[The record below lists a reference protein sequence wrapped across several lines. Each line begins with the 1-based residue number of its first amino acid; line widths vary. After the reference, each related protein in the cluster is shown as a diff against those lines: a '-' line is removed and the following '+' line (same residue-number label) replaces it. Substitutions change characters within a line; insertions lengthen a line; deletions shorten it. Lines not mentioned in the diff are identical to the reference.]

1 MDSDTTSSP
10 KFTASRILLVFLA
23 FAAGFLLLFGL
34 RTYNYLLFH
43 TVAELVS
50 IVVAFAIFMLAW
62 PTRRL
67 LSNDF
72 LLFLG
77 FLYLTVGT
85 LDLLHTLSYKGMGI
99 LLSNDPNPATQLW
112 IITRFLESLGLLLS
126 PMFIRR
132 RIPGGPAL
140 LASTL
145 LLAAAVITVFIWP
158 VFPDCFIEGSGL
170 TPFKKVSE
178 YIISL
183 LVLLAIL
190 RLQRQRKTLY
200 RPLYLYL
207 LLSMV
212 FTIMAELFF
221 TLYSDVYDLFNVAGH
236 YFKLI
241 SFIFIYKAIIQN
253 GLTKPLDVLFSDLK
267 RGKEMLEERNANLE
281 AEIAHRKETETNLRA
296 ITGDLEQA
304 KKDIEAKLFKL
315 TREKGALVAELSEK
329 ALKKADTAQQ
339 LARLTL
345 RLNECNR
352 ERNILHDQLSYYVKS
367 VEQSRIDLG
376 KIIE

>member
-1 MDSDTTSSP
+1 MDSNSNNSSL
-10 KFTASRILLVFLA
+10 FSGSRILLFILT

-34 RTYNYLLFH
+34 RVYNYLLFH

-50 IVVAFAIFMLAW
+50 IVVAFAIFILAW

-77 FLYLTVGT
+77 FLYLTVGA
-85 LDLLHTLSYKGMGI
+85 LDLIHTLSYKGMGI
-99 LLSNDPNPATQLW
+99 LLSDDPDPATQLW
-112 IITRFLESLGLLLS
+112 IITRFLESFGLLLS
-126 PMFIRR
+126 PMFLKRR
-132 RIPGGPAL
+132 VPKGLAL
-140 LASTL
+140 VVSPILI
-145 LLAAAVITVFIWP
+145 AAAVITVFIWP

-190 RLQRQRKTLY
+190 RLQQQRKTLY
-200 RPLYLYL
+200 KPLYVYL

-212 FTIMAELFF
+212 CTIVAELFF
-221 TLYSDVYDLFNVAGH
+221 TLYSDVYDLFNVSGH
-236 YFKLI
+236 YFKII

-253 GLTKPLDVLFSDLK
+253 GLTNPLDVLFSDLK
-267 RGKEMLEERNANLE
+267 RGKEMLEERNAHLE
-281 AEIAHRKETETNLRA
+281 AEIAHRKETENSLRA
-296 ITGDLEQA
+296 ITGDLRKA
-304 KKDIEAKLFKL
+304 KTDVESKLFKL
-315 TREKGALVAELSEK
+315 TRDKGALVAELSAK

-345 RLNECNR
+345 RLDECNR
-352 ERNILHDQLSYYVKS
+352 EKEILHKQLSYYVRS
-367 VEQSRIDLG
+367 VEQSRIDLE
-376 KIIE
+376 KL